1 MPAAAPEP
9 DEKVSSGASVPPCR
23 SNGSDSSARSCARLD
38 SANLRTS
45 SSSISLSKSAPR
57 GSVAGSEVLSAA
69 SVKDEATAA
78 ADEDLFLAEEK
89 GARPKTSV
97 PIGCHRREE
106 ASVGEAATRE
116 LPEVVTRSERSR
128 RDDRGD
134 GEGEDDE
141 TDHDGR
147 GRRRREQ
154 SEAVR
159 QSLDC
164 IPGDDLTLSA
174 RTIGYIRVRGGR

>member
-1 MPAAAPEP
+1 M
-9 DEKVSSGASVPPCR
+9 
-23 SNGSDSSARSCARLD
+23 
-38 SANLRTS
+38 
-45 SSSISLSKSAPR
+45 
-57 GSVAGSEVLSAA
+57 
-69 SVKDEATAA
+69 
-78 ADEDLFLAEEK
+78 
-89 GARPKTSV
+89 
-97 PIGCHRREE
+97 
-106 ASVGEAATRE
+106 
-116 LPEVVTRSERSR
+116 VTRSERSR